1 MLEDMFSH
9 GAAQTLYDVPN
20 KDKDQAENLHN
31 LVSLHL
37 KLRSLSVNSVP
48 REDCS
53 DCERTAVQTVK
64 GELDPSLH

>member
-9 GAAQTLYDVPN
+9 GAAKILYGVSN
-20 KDKDQAENLHN
+20 KDKDQADNLYN

-53 DCERTAVQTVK
+53 DCERTAV
-64 GELDPSLH
+64 

>member
-1 MLEDMFSH
+1 MLEDIFSH
-9 GAAQTLYDVPN
+9 GAAQILYDVSN
-20 KDKDQAENLHN
+20 KDKVQTENLYN

-53 DCERTAVQTVK
+53 DCERTAVQNVK
-64 GELDPSLH
+64 VQLYPSLH